1 MRHALHPSLRAFVLA
16 MLLTGLLLAACGG
29 PSTPPA
35 AEAPAGEPAP
45 SSPEPVGDTP
55 AAPEDDPSGQP
66 GEESGSEV
74 IVFAASSLT
83 NAFDALAAEFEAQN
97 PDVQVVLNY
106 ASSLQLATQLAEGA
120 QADVFASANEQ
131 QMASAVSAGRIEL
144 PTATFATNRLTIIVP
159 EGNPGNVTS
168 VAALAQEGVRFVTAV
183 PGVPIRDYTNQMLE
197 QMAADP
203 TFGPVFVDAV
213 YGNLASEES
222 SVRQVVAKIELGEA
236 DAAVVYVSDVAASP
250 PDAIDQ
256 IEIPEEYNVIASY
269 PVGLTTDAPN
279 RDLGAAFIEFVL
291 SEQGQ
296 AILAEWGFEPA
307 AGG

>member
-1 MRHALHPSLRAFVLA
+1 MRWRL
-16 MLLTGLLLAACGG
+16 
-29 PSTPPA
+29 
-35 AEAPAGEPAP
+35 
-45 SSPEPVGDTP
+45 SS
-55 AAPEDDPSGQP
+55 
-66 GEESGSEV
+66 
-74 IVFAASSLT
+74 
-83 NAFDALAAEFEAQN
+83 AQN

-106 ASSLQLATQLAEGA
+106 ASSLQLAAACRGRAGGCVRLGERA
-120 QADVFASANEQ
+120 ADGERGQRRAHRAADGHLRHQ
-131 QMASAVSAGRIEL
+131 PADDHRAGGQPRQCDIGRSAGAGGREVRDGGARAD
-144 PTATFATNRLTIIVP
+144 PRLH
-159 EGNPGNVTS
+159 
-168 VAALAQEGVRFVTAV
+168 
-183 PGVPIRDYTNQMLE
+183 NQMLE

-269 PVGLTTDAPN
+269 PVGLITDAPN